1 MWPTNWPAIP
11 RTIAEATDDALTAVR
26 ATDRDALDEAIA
38 ELAKLPN
45 PQVTA
50 VHVQIVRELLETV
63 HPDGLTS
70 DDVHA
75 VLDRTARSAVAWLP
89 DLDVAVI
96 ADVLTGAL
104 GVSDP
109 DEDAP
114 KHGRTAYLRA
124 AVLVVA
130 DLAATAGLPTGDYIR
145 RAIGEIARAETVE
158 MP

>member
-1 MWPTNWPAIP
+1 MWPTCWPAIP

-26 ATDRDALDEAIA
+26 ATDRAALDEAIT

-75 VLDRTARSAVAWLP
+75 VERTARAAVTWLP

-114 KHGRTAYLRA
+114 SHGRSAYLRA

-130 DLAATAGLPTGDYIR
+130 DLAATADIATGDYIR